1 MNWRDNLQARLLEI
15 QPDSVCALDA
25 AAHELAREVLHDTPL
40 HIADNSPPA
49 QPCALALGVDV
60 LNGLDAQQARHLIS
74 RVRLYV
80 APRLLLAA
88 LPGCALDDAAFRAL
102 GFTLST
108 TGPAE
113 GPRIYHYDIETYKTV
128 PDWLNSRFWAHP
140 ERWEP

>member
-1 MNWRDNLQARLLEI
+1 MNWREHLQTRLLEI
-15 QPDSVCALDA
+15 QPDSVCALDE
-25 AAHELAREVLHDTPL
+25 AAHQLVRNVLHDIPL
-40 HIADNSPPA
+40 HTSYNNPPA
-49 QPCALALGVDV
+49 QPCALALGVDA

-74 RVRLYV
+74 RTRLYV

-102 GFTLST
+102 GFTLSST
-108 TGPAE
+108 EPAE
-113 GPRIYHYDIETYKTV
+113 GPRIYYYDLETYKTV

>member
-1 MNWRDNLQARLLEI
+1 MNWRDHLQTRLLAI
-15 QPDSVCALDA
+15 RPSSVCALDA
-25 AAHELAREVLHDTPL
+25 TAHQLARDVLHDIPL
-40 HIADNSPPA
+40 FTSDNSPPA
-49 QPCALALGVDV
+49 QPCALALGIDA
-60 LNGLDAQQARHLIS
+60 LNGLDAQQAQHLIS

-108 TGPAE
+108 TEPAE
-113 GPRIYHYDIETYKTV
+113 GPRIYYYDIETYKTV